1 MSIVTFHKANS
12 FIDCMICLYSVLLLL
27 LLLFFS
33 FILYIFCC
41 PVLYFIKC
49 CLVRMDGWIDG
60 YLVGGHVA
68 DGAVCL
74 HALELIETPV
84 EVIQNVDR

>member
-1 MSIVTFHKANS
+1 
-12 FIDCMICLYSVLLLL
+12 
-27 LLLFFS
+27 
-33 FILYIFCC
+33 
-41 PVLYFIKC
+41 
-49 CLVRMDGWIDG
+49 MDGWIDG